1 MQGGEIIKNN
11 NCIMNPEEI
20 VPEVPVEEVAETP
33 AEEVPAEEV
42 AETPAEEEAAE
53 EVAPEVAETPAEE
66 EAAEEVAPEV
76 AETPVADVPQLMF
89 AGQVV
94 VADGIRTV
102 VGSGAEVHHLKLADG
117 SEVDASDEE
126 YAAAVEASK

>member
-33 AEEVPAEEV
+33 AEEVPAE
-42 AETPAEEEAAE
+42 
-53 EVAPEVAETPAEE
+53 EVAETPAEE